1 MDQYWYVVKKERVCL
16 DQLGTRVVSTNVS
29 RILRTK
35 PNLSLRAGVG
45 MSGNRK
51 VLLDF
56 KGLMFSNQIASF
68 LKNTSCLKEGGA
80 HYEIAR
86 RLLK

>member
-1 MDQYWYVVKKERVCL
+1 MDPYSCVLKKERVCL
-16 DQLGTRVVSTNVS
+16 GHLGTRVVPTNS
-29 RILRTK
+29 IRILLKK

-56 KGLMFSNQIASF
+56 KSLMFSNQIASF
-68 LKNTSCLKEGGA
+68 VNVIQSDSFNC
-80 HYEIAR
+80 
-86 RLLK
+86 